1 MKTLLALL
9 ALLAVLTLPL
19 MADRVV
25 NLAWDANPE
34 SNISGYELSYGTA
47 SENRPNV
54 IDAGLSTTVKTPP
67 LKDGVTYY
75 FAVRAK
81 NTEGEFSDFS
91 DQISYT
97 LPDPSP
103 QGWTL
108 KFADSEEIN
117 GYQGELAID
126 GNPTTFWHTAWRNES
141 DKTPLPHEIQ
151 IDMQTVKSINA
162 FICLPRQDEHELSNI
177 REFEFFT
184 SLDGMEWGQ
193 PAAVGSFN
201 QGKQLS
207 TVTFPSR
214 TARYFRLVAKSN
226 HSNGSDSTTSI
237 AEISVIEAAVI
248 PRPSAPKGFKI
259 VVDATITVTPTP

>member
-1 MKTLLALL
+1 MKTILALL
-9 ALLAVLTLPL
+9 ALFTLPL
-19 MADRVV
+19 MAATVV
-25 NLAWDANPE
+25 TLAWDANPE

-54 IDAGLSTTVKTPP
+54 IDAGPSTTVKTPP
-67 LKDGVTYY
+67 LKDGGTYY

-81 NTEGEFSDFS
+81 NTEGAYSDFS

-97 LPDPSP
+97 LPNPSP
-103 QGWTL
+103 LGWGL
-108 KFADSEEIN
+108 YFADSEEIN

-126 GNPTTFWHTAWRNES
+126 GDPSTFWHTAWRPDSN
-141 DKTPLPHEIQ
+141 KTPLPHEIQ
-151 IDMQTVKSINA
+151 IDMRAVKSINA
-162 FICLPRQDEHELSNI
+162 FTYLPRQDEHELSNI
-177 REFEFFT
+177 REYEFYT
-184 SLDGMEWGQ
+184 SLDGMQWGQ

-207 TVTFPSR
+207 TVTFPAHA
-214 TARYFRLVAKSN
+214 ARYFRLVAKSN

-259 VVDATITVTPTP
+259 VVEATVTVLPN